1 MLSSR
6 LLLPLR
12 RVVTSNNNIININSI
27 INNSIKN
34 NIINNSASS
43 NSSSSSSSSIYKT
56 SSSLSLHVNNIQRNI
71 SNNINSIINS
81 CHINGLGLLESLLE
95 GIWNIKRTFQPSLR
109 RMKTKHGFLARVKT
123 NSGKKV
129 LNRRRMKNRRRL
141 CA

>member
-1 MLSSR
+1 MMLSSR

-43 NSSSSSSSSIYKT
+43 SNSSSSIYKT

-71 SNNINSIINS
+71 SNNIKSIINS

>member
-1 MLSSR
+1 MMLSSR

-12 RVVTSNNNIININSI
+12 RVVTNNNNIININSI
-27 INNSIKN
+27 INNNIK

-43 NSSSSSSSSIYKT
+43 NNNSSSSIYKT

>member
-1 MLSSR
+1 MMMLSSR

-12 RVVTSNNNIININSI
+12 RVVSTSNNNNIININSI
-27 INNSIKN
+27 INNNIKN
-34 NIINNSASS
+34 SIINNSASS
-43 NSSSSSSSSIYKT
+43 SSNIYKAS
-56 SSSLSLHVNNIQRNI
+56 SSSLSLHVNNFQRNI